1 MLKSL
6 LVAMDETPG
15 SEAARRVAFALARET
30 GACLAG
36 FGNLDVAALT
46 APAAVPLGG
55 THCKTACKSFQIPG
69 VNSVQK
75 FPPRIMRSSSI

>member
-1 MLKSL
+1 MLKSR

-36 FGNLDVAALT
+36 FG
-46 APAAVPLGG
+46 
-55 THCKTACKSFQIPG
+55 KS
-69 VNSVQK
+69 
-75 FPPRIMRSSSI
+75 